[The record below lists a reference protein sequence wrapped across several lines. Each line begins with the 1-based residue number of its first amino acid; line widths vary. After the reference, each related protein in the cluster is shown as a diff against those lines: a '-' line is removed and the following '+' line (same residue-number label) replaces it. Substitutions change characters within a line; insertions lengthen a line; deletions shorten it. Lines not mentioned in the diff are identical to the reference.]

1 MLNNFIIL
9 LIGSLVGAGYIYV
22 IMSSTIKKE
31 QLSSYIKGYVAA
43 HSKAYNE
50 GWEQCKNETIETLRK
65 LNQKAVTKEEFLFM
79 ETGIHTLEE
88 VLNGK
93 EPMDSL

>member
-22 IMSSTIKKE
+22 IMSSVIKKE

-43 HSKAYNE
+43 HSKAYYE
-50 GWEQCKNETIETLRK
+50 GWEQCKQETLETLQR
-65 LNQKAVTKEEFLFM
+65 LNQKATTEEEFLFM
-79 ETGIHTLEE
+79 EFGIRTLEE
-88 VLNGK
+88 TLNGK
-93 EPMDSL
+93 ESMDSM